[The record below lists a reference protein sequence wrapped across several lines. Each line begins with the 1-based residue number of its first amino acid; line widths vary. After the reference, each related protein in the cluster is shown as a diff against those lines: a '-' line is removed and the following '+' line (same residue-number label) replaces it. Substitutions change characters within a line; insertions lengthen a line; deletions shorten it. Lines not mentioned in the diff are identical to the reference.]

1 MQRVSID
8 LSRKWRSAQ
17 WVRTRLLDDEE
28 LRGRIGSRIYPVVAP
43 STEGSY
49 IIVYRS
55 GYGRERSK
63 HEEYRN
69 TCYVE
74 VVVFSDEYDES
85 LSLAELVDRIL
96 YDGMPDIKVF
106 EEDALA
112 ILDSSEEGYTDNK
125 FYQQLSFEI
134 KELWHSRKHQPRL
147 RRRRRRHLTRIG
159 I

>member
-96 YDGMPDIKVF
+96 DDGMPEIKVF

-134 KELWHSRKHQPRL
+134 K
-147 RRRRRRHLTRIG
+147 
-159 I
+159 

>member
-1 MQRVSID
+1 MQGVSID
-8 LSRKWRSAQ
+8 LSRKWRAAQ

-28 LRGRIGSRIYPVVAP
+28 LRDRIGQRIYPVIAP

-63 HEEYRN
+63 REEYRN

-74 VVVFSDEYDES
+74 VVIFSDSYDES
-85 LSLAELVDRIL
+85 LSLAELVDRVL
-96 YDGMPDIKVF
+96 DNGQPEIKVF
-106 EEDALA
+106 DEDALA
-112 ILDSSEEGYTDNK
+112 ILDSSEEGYTDSK

-134 KELWHSRKHQPRL
+134 K
-147 RRRRRRHLTRIG
+147 
-159 I
+159 

>member
-28 LRGRIGSRIYPVVAP
+28 LSARIGQRIYPVIAP

-63 HEEYRN
+63 REEYRN

-74 VVVFSDEYDES
+74 VVIFSDSYDES
-85 LSLAELVDRIL
+85 LSLAELVDRVL
-96 YDGMPDIKVF
+96 DNGLPEIKVF
-106 EEDALA
+106 EEDTLA

-134 KELWHSRKHQPRL
+134 K
-147 RRRRRRHLTRIG
+147 
-159 I
+159 